1 MFSLSQMCVP
11 AKLRTRVVR
20 GSNLNTTSMIDGC
33 HSVTNFLK
41 VNNIHKKYFYENTLL
56 DPNTSCCMFFIIN
69 CITKANGKGKLLSL
83 MCKKYALWQPP
94 WHRSWRKSWLSR
106 HQRPI
111 RTSFSIFWWH
121 IYSFVSFLF
130 FSFLFLV
137 LYWIQLF
144 MLIVFWRWICL
155 NAQFIR
161 EGEGGGGGGSGRG

>member
-69 CITKANGKGKLLSL
+69 CITKVNGKGKLLSL
-83 MCKKYALWQPP
+83 MCKKYALWKPP
-94 WHRSWRKSWLSR
+94 WHRSWRTSWLSR

-130 FSFLFLV
+130 FSVLSLV
-137 LYWIQLF
+137 LNTAIHADSILTLNLF
-144 MLIVFWRWICL
+144 KRTIHK
-155 NAQFIR
+155 
-161 EGEGGGGGGSGRG
+161 GGGGWRGRR